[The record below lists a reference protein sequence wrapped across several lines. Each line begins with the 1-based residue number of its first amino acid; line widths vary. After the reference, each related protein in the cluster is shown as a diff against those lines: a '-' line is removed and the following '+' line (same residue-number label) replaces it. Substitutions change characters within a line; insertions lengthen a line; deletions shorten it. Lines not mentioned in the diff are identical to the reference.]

1 MSTFVVGVDGGGTR
15 TQAVALGLHGQLLG
29 RAVGGAALLD
39 VTNAAEVARSIH
51 QVAEA
56 AAAEAGLTLPAA
68 ALFAGVA
75 GGGRP
80 EVKAALRVALATAG
94 VGEAVT
100 VGTDVAAAARDALG
114 TGPGIVLL
122 AGTGSIAWG
131 RNESGRVAR
140 VGGWGSLLGDEG
152 SGYDLGLEGLR
163 AVARARD
170 GRGPATEL
178 TRLLLEAAGV
188 EAPEGLIPWASQ
200 AGKGD
205 IAALAPVV
213 AEAAASDDVA
223 GRLLVAAAVA
233 LAVQATTLADRLG
246 PWKVAS
252 PPVAL
257 AGGLLSPGGPLR
269 ERVGS
274 LLSDAGLGIVDAG
287 VDGAR
292 GAGLLALDLVVDR
305 NPSAGAD
312 PS

>member
-1 MSTFVVGVDGGGTR
+1 VSTFVVGVDGGGTR

-39 VTNAAEVARSIH
+39 VTNASDVALSVH

-80 EVKAALRVALATAG
+80 EVRAELGAALAQAG
-94 VGEAVT
+94 VAEVVD
-100 VGTDVAAAARDALG
+100 VGTDVTAAARDALG

-131 RNESGRVAR
+131 RGESGAVAR
-140 VGGWGSLLGDEG
+140 VGGWGILLGDEG

-178 TRLLLEAAGV
+178 TRLLLAATGV
-188 EAPEGLIPWASQ
+188 EDPEALIPWASR
-200 AGKGD
+200 ASKGD
-205 IAALAPVV
+205 IAALASVV
-213 AEAAASDDVA
+213 AEAASGDDVA

-246 PWKVAS
+246 PWKAES

-269 ERVGS
+269 DRVES
-274 LLSDAGLGIVDAG
+274 LLSDAGLSVVDRG

-292 GAGLLALDLVVDR
+292 GAGLLALDLVGGR
-305 NPSAGAD
+305 PSTGED

>member
-15 TQAVALGLHGQLLG
+15 TQAVAVGLQGQLLG
-29 RAVGGAALLD
+29 RSVGRAALLD
-39 VTNAAEVARSIH
+39 ANNTEEVARAVH
-51 QVAEA
+51 QAAESA
-56 AAAEAGLTLPAA
+56 ASEAGLTLPAA

-75 GGGRP
+75 GGGRS
-80 EVKAALRVALATAG
+80 ELRDDLRAALERAHLGDV
-94 VGEAVT
+94 VD

-122 AGTGSIAWG
+122 SGTGSIAWG
-131 RNESGRVAR
+131 RSDAGRVAR

-152 SGYDLGLEGLR
+152 SAYDLGLECLR

-178 TRLLLEAAGV
+178 TGQVLEATGAESP
-188 EAPEGLIPWASQ
+188 EALIPWASQ
-200 AGKGD
+200 ATKGD
-205 IAALAPVV
+205 IAALAPLVTR
-213 AEAAASDDVA
+213 AANTDATA

-246 PWKVAS
+246 PWKDKS

-274 LLSDAGLGIVDAG
+274 LLTDAGLRPLEQP

-292 GAGLLALDLVVDR
+292 GAGLLALDLVAGR
-305 NPSAGAD
+305 GPS
-312 PS
+312 

>member
-39 VTNAAEVARSIH
+39 VTNASDVALSVH

-80 EVKAALRVALATAG
+80 EVRAELGAALAQAG
-94 VGEAVT
+94 VAEVVD
-100 VGTDVAAAARDALG
+100 VGTDVTAAARDALG

-131 RNESGRVAR
+131 RGESGAVAR
-140 VGGWGSLLGDEG
+140 VGGWGILLGDEG

-178 TRLLLEAAGV
+178 TRLLLAATGV
-188 EAPEGLIPWASQ
+188 EDPEALIPWASR
-200 AGKGD
+200 ASKGD
-205 IAALAPVV
+205 IAALASVV
-213 AEAAASDDVA
+213 AEAASGDDVA

-246 PWKVAS
+246 PWKAES

-269 ERVGS
+269 DRVES
-274 LLSDAGLGIVDAG
+274 LLSDAGLSVVDRG

-292 GAGLLALDLVVDR
+292 GAGLLALDLVGGR
-305 NPSAGAD
+305 PSTGED

>member
-1 MSTFVVGVDGGGTR
+1 
-15 TQAVALGLHGQLLG
+15 
-29 RAVGGAALLD
+29 VGGAALLD
-39 VTNAAEVARSIH
+39 VTNASDVALSVH

-80 EVKAALRVALATAG
+80 EVRAELGAALAQAG
-94 VGEAVT
+94 VAEVVD
-100 VGTDVAAAARDALG
+100 VGTDVTAAARDALG

-131 RNESGRVAR
+131 RGESGAVAR
-140 VGGWGSLLGDEG
+140 VGGWGILLGDEG

-178 TRLLLEAAGV
+178 TRLLLAATGV
-188 EAPEGLIPWASQ
+188 EDPEALIPWASR
-200 AGKGD
+200 ASKGD
-205 IAALAPVV
+205 IAALASVV
-213 AEAAASDDVA
+213 AEAASGDDVA

-246 PWKVAS
+246 PWKAES

-269 ERVGS
+269 DRVES
-274 LLSDAGLGIVDAG
+274 LLSDAGLSVVDRG

-292 GAGLLALDLVVDR
+292 GAGLLALDLVGGR
-305 NPSAGAD
+305 PSTGED